1 MYSNTPLIRLLL
13 RVASL
18 GRWNIDPQLPDSS
31 STLLL
36 SLSFLHGF
44 QLLPLTG
51 KLIQLRDGRVDDV
64 DLQGIIFATS
74 LTCSILGNAPILSFL
89 TIICKNIVDFGK
101 KISQVYVIINALTQ
115 GTLSHS
121 KKPSMPGRDR
131 DELLEKRDKLAIF
144 ANLIACYYFLDA
156 HTF

>member
-1 MYSNTPLIRLLL
+1 MAPKSKLHCYMLCNMNSNTPLICLFL

-44 QLLPLTG
+44 ELLPLAG

-74 LTCSILGNAPILSFL
+74 LTCSILGKAPIFSFL
-89 TIICKNIVDFGK
+89 TIICKNIADFGK
-101 KISQVYVIINALTQ
+101 KLSQVW
-115 GTLSHS
+115 
-121 KKPSMPGRDR
+121 
-131 DELLEKRDKLAIF
+131 
-144 ANLIACYYFLDA
+144 
-156 HTF
+156 